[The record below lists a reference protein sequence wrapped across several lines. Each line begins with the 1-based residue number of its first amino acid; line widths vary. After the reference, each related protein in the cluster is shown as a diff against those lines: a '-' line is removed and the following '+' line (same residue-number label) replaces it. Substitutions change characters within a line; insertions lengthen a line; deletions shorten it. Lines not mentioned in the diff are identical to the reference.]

1 MSSPNENGA
10 GQEGHAPRAVCWDVT
25 QHAVLGE
32 LDSSRSAADACAALG
47 WSTKHMWRAWLYS
60 SREGDPVAVRMKFL
74 HRHESWQ
81 RCAFMQRGRW
91 STEPRT
97 VPLFGVE
104 CLEPGPVSVCI
115 GAAWESPEAFMLRL
129 EALQVRDWVPTI
141 DAEESA
147 QWLWHRPH
155 WQKWKYR
162 DAYKPKCKPNPVAFL
177 QAPGVSDAFTDWTP
191 LAGRTIH
198 FIPHLSH
205 EARAVME
212 RVWLL
217 LKGLGCTLKGGPA

>member
-25 QHAVLGE
+25 QHPVFGE

-47 WSTKHMWRAWLYS
+47 WSTKHMWRAWVYS

-115 GAAWESPEAFMLRL
+115 GAAWESPEAFMLRK
-129 EALQVRDWVPTI
+129 EAMQDRDWVPTI
-141 DAEESA
+141 DAEESRW
-147 QWLWHRPH
+147 WLAARGIG
-155 WQKWKYR
+155 
-162 DAYKPKCKPNPVAFL
+162 AVAFL
-177 QAPGVSDAFTDWTP
+177 QAPGVSDALTDWTP

>member
-1 MSSPNENGA
+1 MSSPNENGT

-32 LDSSRSAADACAALG
+32 LVSSRSAADACAALG

-60 SREGDPVAVRMKFL
+60 SREGDPVAVRMKFI

-115 GAAWESPEAFMLRL
+115 GAAWESPEAFMLRK
-129 EALQVRDWVPTI
+129 EAMQDRDWVPTI
-141 DAEESA
+141 DAEDSRC
-147 QWLWHRPH
+147 WLAARGIG
-155 WQKWKYR
+155 
-162 DAYKPKCKPNPVAFL
+162 AVAFL
-177 QAPGVSDAFTDWTP
+177 QAPGVSDALTDWTP

-205 EARAVME
+205 EARVVME

-217 LKGLGCTLKGGPA
+217 LKGLGCTLTGGPA